1 MCKCLDKYGPLLGR
15 FLLTIIF
22 IIAGI
27 GKITD
32 FSGTAAFMAS
42 KEPLQLMDIF
52 LNQHFAVIASFMA
65 SKELSIVKVLLVFT
79 IMIEFGGA
87 LMILIGWQARWAAAA
102 LFFFVIMV
110 TLIFHPFWSFDGQE
124 AMQNFRDFFKNIAIL
139 GGLMY
144 VMVHGSGPLS
154 LGKDWCPGKSAA
166 SS

>member
-27 GKITD
+27 QKITD

-42 KEPLQLMDIF
+42 KGLPLV
-52 LNQHFAVIASFMA
+52 N
-65 SKELSIVKVLLVFT
+65 VLLVLS
-79 IMIEFGGA
+79 IIVELGGG
-87 LMILIGWQARWAAAA
+87 LLILVGWQARWAAAV
-102 LFFFVIMV
+102 LFFFVIVV
-110 TLIFHPFWSFDGQE
+110 TLIFHPIWSSQE
-124 AMQNFRDFFKNIAIL
+124 LLQNYRDFIKNVAIL

-154 LGKDWCPGKSAA
+154 LGKDWCPGKCAA
-166 SS
+166 TNS